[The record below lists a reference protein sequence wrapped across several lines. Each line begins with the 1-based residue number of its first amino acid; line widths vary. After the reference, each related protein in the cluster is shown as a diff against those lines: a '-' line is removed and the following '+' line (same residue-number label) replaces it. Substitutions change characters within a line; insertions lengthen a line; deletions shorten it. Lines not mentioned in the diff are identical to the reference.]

1 MEAFRQRVLELTR
14 ELVGIRSDTPAGQRE
29 MAARLQ
35 RELSAIPYFAEH
47 SQQVQLL
54 KAGSGEDELHS
65 VMAVY
70 RAPFETGTSE
80 TIVFCGHI
88 DTVGVDKHIRK
99 YGADEGLPFD
109 PDRLPD
115 WLRETFPEDEELH
128 EELASGD
135 WLCGRGALD
144 MKGGCAV
151 ALELLR
157 HLAENSFP
165 WNVVVLFTADE
176 ETESRGIKSALPG
189 LKSLTNEGFD
199 FKLFL
204 NFDYTSPI
212 ATEDTN
218 SYIYTGTIGK
228 LLLGITVYGAET
240 HAGAPFEGVNA
251 AALLA
256 AIVAHLEGNQ
266 KLTQHVKGQF
276 TPPPSTLSADA
287 RQKEYSVTTPAIGRG
302 YVNLFFLHHT
312 HGEYLRLIASEVRR
326 ACRLHLQKLGR
337 RHRRMVAKGNL
348 EIARNLVRPEVVHF
362 SALKERLKQKLG
374 DNKDEFRKA
383 LEPPEGCSEPREACL
398 AVVEQVIQRLGITR
412 PTVVLSVL
420 PPFYAPNSMVLHED
434 AQGLLAATRNTARE
448 SRKSKLVGRLKQRH
462 FYPYISD
469 MSFVSLP
476 GYAKL
481 TPLLQDCPVPES
493 LELPRPE
500 HRLRMPIA
508 NLGPWGKDAHRV
520 AERVHVPFLTDRLPK
535 LCLLLLTEITGTSV
549 PEPD

>member
-1 MEAFRQRVLELTR
+1 MELTR

-47 SQQVQLL
+47 PQLVQLV
-54 KAGSGEDELHS
+54 KTGSDDDELHS
-65 VMAVY
+65 VMAIY
-70 RAPFETGTSE
+70 RAPFETSTTE
-80 TIVFCGHI
+80 TIVLCGHI
-88 DTVGVDKHIRK
+88 DTVGVDKHITK
-99 YGADEGLPFD
+99 HGADERMPFS

-115 WLRETFPEDEELH
+115 WLKEIFPADEELQA
-128 EELASGD
+128 ELASGD

-151 ALELLR
+151 AVELLR
-157 HLAENSFP
+157 HLTATDFP
-165 WNVVVLFTADE
+165 WNVILLLTADE
-176 ETESRGIKSALPG
+176 ETESRGIKSALPQ
-189 LKSLTNEGFD
+189 LKSLADEGFD

-204 NFDYTSPI
+204 NFDYTSPL
-212 ATEDTN
+212 TPGDRN

-228 LLLGITVYGAET
+228 LLLGVTVCGTET

-251 AALLA
+251 AALLS
-256 AIVAHLEGNQ
+256 AIVTHLEGNQ

-276 TPPPSTLSADA
+276 TPPPSTLSAVA
-287 RQKEYSVTTPAIGRG
+287 RQNEYSVTTPAIARG
-302 YVNLFFLHHT
+302 YTNLFFLHHT
-312 HGEYLRLIASEVRR
+312 HSEYLRLIAAEVRR

-348 EIARNLVRPEVVHF
+348 DIARNLVRPEVVHF
-362 SALKERLKQKLG
+362 SALKERLKQKYG

-383 LEPPEGCSEPREACL
+383 LKPPERSSEPREACL
-398 AVVEQVIQRLGITR
+398 AVVEQVTGLLNLTR

-420 PPFYAPNSMVLHED
+420 PPLYAPYSMVLHED
-434 AQGLLAATRNTARE
+434 AQTLLVAARKTARE
-448 SRKSKLVGRLKQRH
+448 SRGSRLVGRLKQRH

-469 MSFVSLP
+469 MSFVCLP
-476 GYAKL
+476 GDGKL

-500 HRLRMPIA
+500 HRLRMPVA

-520 AERVHVPFLTDRLPK
+520 AERVHIPFLTGQLPRA
-535 LCLLLLTEITGTSV
+535 CLALLTEITGAQV

>member
-1 MEAFRQRVLELTR
+1 MLELTR

-35 RELSAIPYFAEH
+35 RELSTISYFAEH
-47 SQQVQLL
+47 PQQVQLV
-54 KAGSGEDELHS
+54 KTCSGNDELHS
-65 VMAVY
+65 VISIH
-70 RAPFETGTSE
+70 RAPFETGATE
-80 TIVFCGHI
+80 TIILCGHI
-88 DTVGVDKHIRK
+88 DTVGVDKHFTK
-99 YGADEGLPFD
+99 YGADEGLPFE

-115 WLRETFPEDEELH
+115 WLRQTFPENEELH

-151 ALELLR
+151 AVELLR
-157 HLAENSFP
+157 HLAENGFP
-165 WNVVVLFTADE
+165 WNIVLLLTADE
-176 ETESRGIKSALPG
+176 ETESRGIKSALPE
-189 LKSLTNEGFD
+189 LKSLADEGFD

-204 NFDYTSPI
+204 NLDYTSPL
-212 ATEDTN
+212 TPDDSN

-228 LLLGITVYGAET
+228 LLLGITVYGTET

-266 KLTQHVKGQF
+266 KLTQHVKGEF
-276 TPPPSTLSADA
+276 TPPPSTLSTDA
-287 RQKEYSVTTPAIGRG
+287 RQKEYGVTTPAIARG

-312 HGEYLRLIASEVRR
+312 HGEYLRLMAAEVRR

-348 EIARNLVRPEVVHF
+348 EIARNLIRPEVVHF
-362 SALKERLKQKLG
+362 SVLKERLKQKLG
-374 DNKDEFRKA
+374 DNNDEFRA
-383 LEPPEGCSEPREACL
+383 VLEPPEGCNEPREACL
-398 AVVEQVIQRLGITR
+398 AVVEQVAGRLDIAR

-420 PPFYAPNSMVLHED
+420 PPFYAPYSMVLHED
-434 AQGLLAATRNTARE
+434 AQGLLAAARKTARA
-448 SRKSKLVGRLKQRH
+448 SRGGRPVGRLMQRH

-469 MSFVSLP
+469 MSFVCLP
-476 GYAKL
+476 GDAKL

-500 HRLRMPIA
+500 HRLRVPVA

-520 AERVHVPFLTDRLPK
+520 AERVHIPFLAGHLPRA
-535 LCLLLLTEITGTSV
+535 CLSLLTEITGTRV